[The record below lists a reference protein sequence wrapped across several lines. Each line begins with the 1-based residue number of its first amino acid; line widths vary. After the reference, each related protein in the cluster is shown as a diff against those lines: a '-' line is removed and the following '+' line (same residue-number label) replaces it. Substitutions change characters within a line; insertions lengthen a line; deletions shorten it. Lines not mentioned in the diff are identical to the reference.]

1 MFEFLFNTG
10 VPQDL
15 IITFAFNVAGISEG
29 NESFVHCNW
38 LIRLM
43 CGTHDDLDKS
53 LHCTALVCM
62 YVCVCVCV
70 RARTRAPACCVS
82 VSKSVSLCVDQ

>member
-1 MFEFLFNTG
+1 MSEFLFNTG
-10 VPQDL
+10 VPQGS

-53 LHCTALVCM
+53 SHRTALVCM
-62 YVCVCVCV
+62 CVCVCVCV
-70 RARTRAPACCVS
+70 RVRAHLRVVC
-82 VSKSVSLCVDQ
+82 L